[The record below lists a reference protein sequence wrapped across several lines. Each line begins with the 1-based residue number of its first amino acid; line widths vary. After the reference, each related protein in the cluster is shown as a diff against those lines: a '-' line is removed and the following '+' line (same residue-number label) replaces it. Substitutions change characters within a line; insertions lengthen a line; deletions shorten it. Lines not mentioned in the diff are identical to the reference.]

1 MTDGSEFDYP
11 ANESTVVYALDPDCT
26 ADDLEEGA
34 YYEATVDGV
43 VDYGVFVDLADAVSG
58 LVHESN
64 MVTTYDVGDDLV
76 VELTDIKDNGDLSFV
91 PADIDDYE
99 TESVDHEY
107 RAAVI
112 DSLDTQEG
120 ETVDLEGIVVQ
131 IKQTAGP
138 TLFHVADGTGIVPCA
153 AFERAGVR
161 AHPEIAVGDVVHVVG
176 RVDRSDHGLQVE
188 SDSIVEL
195 DPDADLQARLD
206 EAFTANAEP
215 AEIEPLIG
223 WPALAKFMPGLEAV
237 ASHLR
242 RAVLEGRPIVIR
254 HHADTDGICAAIPLE
269 EALERFIAEVNWGNN
284 AVQHQV
290 KRLPSRAPFYEMD
303 DVVRDLGHALSGRER
318 HGQQLP
324 LFVMIDN
331 GSTEED
337 VPAYKHLDT
346 YDIPVVVVDHHHPDP
361 EAVEPYVDE
370 HVNPYMLDEDYRV
383 TTGMLCVELARMI
396 QPDLTAELE
405 HVPAVAGLADRSA
418 AEEMADYLDL
428 AATNGYDQDELHAI
442 GDALDY
448 AAYWLKYDAGRG
460 VTNDILD
467 VAGTDD
473 RHQAVVDLLSSR
485 AERAIETQ
493 LDDALPH
500 VEVEELPNGVRLNRL
515 DVEQFA
521 RRFTY
526 PAPGT
531 TTGAVHDHMVREHDE
546 PTITIGV
553 GPDFAVLRSDGVRL
567 DIPEM
572 VTELNAELAG
582 AGVQGGGHLVVGSI
596 RFVKGMRDPVLGAL
610 SDKRAGADIDES
622 LGATAPRAYGDR
634 A

>member
-1 MTDGSEFDYP
+1 MDDGFEFDTAP
-11 ANESTVVYALDPDCT
+11 GDSPVVYDLNADCT

-34 YYEATVDGV
+34 YYDATVDAV
-43 VDYGVFVDLADAVSG
+43 VDYGMFVNLTDAISG
-58 LVHESN
+58 LVHVSN
-64 MVTTYDVGDDLV
+64 LSRTYEAGDELV

-91 PADIDDYE
+91 PVDFEDYE
-99 TESVDHEY
+99 TEPVEHEY
-107 RAAVI
+107 RTAAI
-112 DSLDTQEG
+112 GSLDTQEG
-120 ETVDLEGIVVQ
+120 ESVDLEGIVVQ

-161 AHPEIAVGDVVHVVG
+161 AYPEVSVGEMVHVVG

-188 SDSIVEL
+188 ADSVVPH
-195 DPDADLQARLD
+195 PDDTDLHERLD
-206 EAFTANAEP
+206 AEFEAAASPPEM
-215 AEIEPLIG
+215 EPLIG
-223 WPALAKFMPGLEAV
+223 WPALAKFMPGLEGV
-237 ASHLR
+237 ATDLR

-254 HHADTDGICAAIPLE
+254 HHADTDGICAAVPLE
-269 EALERFIAEVNWGNN
+269 EALERFIDAVNWGND
-284 AVQHQV
+284 AARHLV
-290 KRLPSRAPFYEMD
+290 KRLPSRAPYYEMD
-303 DVVRDLGHALSGRER
+303 DVVRDLGHALSGQQR

-331 GSTEED
+331 GSTAED
-337 VPAYKHLDT
+337 VPAYKHLET

-361 EAVEPYVDE
+361 DAVEPYVDQ
-370 HVNPYMLDEDYRV
+370 HVNPYLLDEDYRV

-396 QPDLTAELE
+396 DPDLTDEIE

-418 AEEMADYLDL
+418 ADEMRDYLDL
-428 AATNGYDQDELHAI
+428 AESAGFDRDELHAI

-467 VAGTDD
+467 VAGTNG
-473 RHQAVVDLLSSR
+473 RHEGVVELLASR
-485 AERAIETQ
+485 ADRDIETQ

-500 VEVEELPNGVRLNRL
+500 VEVEELPNGIRLNQL
-515 DVEQFA
+515 DVERFA

-531 TTGAVHDHMVREHDE
+531 TTGAVHDHMVREHDD
-546 PTITIGV
+546 PTITIGL

-572 VTELNAELAG
+572 VTELNDELAG
-582 AGVQGGGHLVVGSI
+582 AGVSGGGHLVVGSI
-596 RFVKGMRDPVLGAL
+596 RFVKGMRDAVMEAL
-610 SDKRAGADIDES
+610 IDKMADASIDES

>member
-11 ANESTVVYALDPDCT
+11 ANGTSIVNILSEACT
-26 ADDLEEGA
+26 TDDLKEGA

-43 VDYGVFVDLADAVSG
+43 VDYGVFVNLSEAISG
-58 LVHESN
+58 LVHVSN
-64 MVTTYDVGDDLV
+64 LSQTYEAGDELV
-76 VELTDIKDNGDLSFV
+76 VELTDIKDNGDLSFIPV
-91 PADIDDYE
+91 DIEDYE
-99 TESVDHEY
+99 TETVEHEY
-107 RAAVI
+107 QVAAI
-112 DSLDTQEG
+112 GALDAQEG

-138 TLFHVADGTGIVPCA
+138 TLFHVADGSGIVPCA

-161 AHPEIAVGDVVHVVG
+161 AHPEIDVGDLVHVVG

-188 SDSIVEL
+188 SDSIVPR
-195 DPDADLQARLD
+195 PDDTDLQQRLD
-206 EAFTANAEP
+206 TEFDAAATP
-215 AEIEPLIG
+215 PEIEPLID
-223 WPALAKFMPGLEAV
+223 WAALAKFMPGLEAV
-237 ASHLR
+237 ATDLR

-254 HHADTDGICAAIPLE
+254 HHADTDGICAAVPLE
-269 EALERFIAEVNWGNN
+269 EALERYIEAVNWGND
-284 AVQHQV
+284 AARHLI
-290 KRLPSRAPFYEMD
+290 KRLPSRAPYYEMD
-303 DVVRDLGHALSGRER
+303 DVVRDLGHALSGRQR
-318 HGQQLP
+318 HGHQLP

-331 GSTEED
+331 GSTAED

-361 EAVEPYVDE
+361 AAVEPYVDQ
-370 HVNPYMLDEDYRV
+370 HVNPYLLDEDYRV

-396 QPDLTAELE
+396 EPDLTDEIE

-418 AEEMADYLDL
+418 ADEMADYLAL
-428 AATNGYDQDELHAI
+428 AESNGFDREELHAI

-460 VTNDILD
+460 MTNDILD
-467 VAGTDD
+467 VAGTNGC
-473 RHQAVVDLLSSR
+473 HEGVVDLLASR
-485 AERAIETQ
+485 ADRDIETQ

-500 VEVEELPNGVRLNRL
+500 VVVEELPNGVRLNTL
-515 DVEQFA
+515 DVERFA

-531 TTGAVHDHMVREHDE
+531 TTGAVHDHMVREHDD
-546 PTITIGV
+546 PTITIGL

-572 VTELNAELAG
+572 VTELNDELAG
-582 AGVQGGGHLVVGSI
+582 AGVSGGGHLVVGSI
-596 RFVKGMRDPVLGAL
+596 RFVKGMRDAVMEAL
-610 SDKRAGADIDES
+610 IDKMADAAIDVS
-622 LGATAPRAYGDR
+622 LGAAAPRAYGDR